1 MNSNTQKRQAKIRKA
16 IKADNNRPRKGT
28 LSTSDAKGMAMVVDH
43 NINEQGVKQSFTTF
57 LQHGARP
64 TYRRTFKAMQFDTE
78 GE

>member
-43 NINEQGVKQSFTTF
+43 NINEQGVKQSCTTF
-57 LQHGARP
+57 SDHGANPR
-64 TYRRTFKAMQFDTE
+64 YRRTFKVMKFE
-78 GE
+78 GEE